1 MHRWISR
8 QMSLK
13 SSRSKLLAAC
23 LIALS
28 TAACKQTPDATGIR
42 VFVDLDSLLSTVQP
56 VTRRTVTLSLPAQ
69 AFFPPADPVS
79 EFTAEAW
86 DNHAKTLTKD
96 LTESRVVLEQSG
108 VAGLRRVRQET
119 ETARQTTLNTLR
131 TRIEV
136 EERQQLALEEAEFV
150 TKAQKAIIP
159 DYISDGA
166 IGLLQVAM
174 ASEAAVLADQT
185 VPELPADVAASE
197 RARFVGTTA
206 HIEKSTDGTLKV
218 VVTYP
223 RGQRP
228 IYVRSRAEIVRDALQ
243 KEIQRLATIRDDQL
257 SKVVEGQTS
266 AMKAVQDTAATRLR
280 QRLDSAESAVPVDV
294 KSAVRQQEVGDVV
307 ERILSTA
314 DTAMGDVGSSKPVLR
329 HRTSA
334 MTPGQSRKRVFD
346 LSDTGYRQRI
356 RREVADYVQDT
367 ARRNGWIAVF
377 DRSSARADKTQ
388 FMKAALIRERRFIW

>member
-1 MHRWISR
+1 
-8 QMSLK
+8 MSLK

-28 TAACKQTPDATGIR
+28 TAACKQTPDAPGIR
-42 VFVDLDSLLSTVQP
+42 VFVDLDSLLATIQP
-56 VTRRTVTLSLPAQ
+56 ANKRAITLS
-69 AFFPPADPVS
+69 FPS
-79 EFTAEAW
+79 EHQISAGEPRSDFSPTDW
-86 DNHAKTLTKD
+86 DNRTSTLTKD
-96 LTESRVVLEQSG
+96 LKVSHLLLEKSG
-108 VAGLRRVRQET
+108 VDGLRRVRQET

-136 EERQQLALEEAEFV
+136 EERQQLALEEANFV
-150 TKAQKAIIP
+150 TNAQKATFP
-159 DYISDGA
+159 EYISDGA
-166 IGLLQVAM
+166 IGLLQVAI

-197 RARFVGTTA
+197 RARFAGTTA
-206 HIEKSTDGTLKV
+206 HIEKSSDGTLKV
-218 VVTYP
+218 VVSYP
-223 RGQRP
+223 RGERP

-307 ERILSTA
+307 ERILSAA

-329 HRTSA
+329 HRASA

-377 DRSSARADKTQ
+377 DRSSARADKTL
-388 FMKAALIRERRFIW
+388 FMKAALVRERRFIW

>member
-1 MHRWISR
+1 
-8 QMSLK
+8 MSLK

-28 TAACKQTPDATGIR
+28 TAACKQTPDAPSIR
-42 VFVDLDSLLSTVQP
+42 VFVDLDSLLATIQP
-56 VTRRTVTLSLPAQ
+56 VTRRSVNLNVPSQQSFAIGDTA
-69 AFFPPADPVS
+69 S
-79 EFTAEAW
+79 EFTAAAW
-86 DNHAKTLTKD
+86 DNRAVALTNN
-96 LTESRVVLEQSG
+96 LTEARVVLEQSG

-119 ETARQTTLNTLR
+119 EAARQTTLNTLR

-136 EERQQLALEEAEFV
+136 EERQQLALEEANFV
-150 TKAQKAIIP
+150 TNAQKATFP
-159 DYISDGA
+159 EYISDGA
-166 IGLLQVAM
+166 IGLLQVAI

-197 RARFVGTTA
+197 RARFAGTTA
-206 HIEKSTDGTLKV
+206 HIEKSSDGTLKV
-218 VVTYP
+218 VVSYP
-223 RGQRP
+223 RGERP

-307 ERILSTA
+307 ERILSAA

-329 HRTSA
+329 HRASA

-377 DRSSARADKTQ
+377 DRSSARADKTL
-388 FMKAALIRERRFIW
+388 FMKAALVRERRFIW

>member
-1 MHRWISR
+1 
-8 QMSLK
+8 MSLK

-42 VFVDLDSLLSTVQP
+42 VFVDLDSLLSTIQP
-56 VTRRTVTLSLPAQ
+56 VTRPAVTLSLPAQ
-69 AFFPPADPVS
+69 ALFPPGDPVS

-86 DNHAKTLTKD
+86 DNRAKTLTND
-96 LTESRVVLEQSG
+96 LTESRAVLEQSG

-150 TKAQKAIIP
+150 TKAQKAIFP

-197 RARFVGTTA
+197 RERFVGTTA

-228 IYVRSRAEIVRDALQ
+228 IYVRSRAEIVQDALQ
-243 KEIQRLATIRDDQL
+243 KESDWALLNRDCFFFVFCFACLFLRLSSSIWVFL
-257 SKVVEGQTS
+257 
-266 AMKAVQDTAATRLR
+266 
-280 QRLDSAESAVPVDV
+280 
-294 KSAVRQQEVGDVV
+294 
-307 ERILSTA
+307 ITA
-314 DTAMGDVGSSKPVLR
+314 DLGFLFAPHELQRQPPRQIEKQPRNIKP
-329 HRTSA
+329 
-334 MTPGQSRKRVFD
+334 
-346 LSDTGYRQRI
+346 
-356 RREVADYVQDT
+356 
-367 ARRNGWIAVF
+367 
-377 DRSSARADKTQ
+377 
-388 FMKAALIRERRFIW
+388 

>member
-1 MHRWISR
+1 
-8 QMSLK
+8 MSLK
-13 SSRSKLLAAC
+13 SSRNKLLAAC

-28 TAACKQTPDATGIR
+28 TAACKQTPDAPSIR
-42 VFVDLDSLLSTVQP
+42 VFVDLDSLLATIQP
-56 VTRRTVTLSLPAQ
+56 VTRRSVNLNVPSQQSFAIGDTA
-69 AFFPPADPVS
+69 S
-79 EFTAEAW
+79 EFTAAAW
-86 DNHAKTLTKD
+86 DNRAVALTNN
-96 LTESRVVLEQSG
+96 LAEARVVLEQSG

-136 EERQQLALEEAEFV
+136 EERQQLALEEANFV
-150 TKAQKAIIP
+150 TNAQKATFP
-159 DYISDGA
+159 EYISDGA
-166 IGLLQVAM
+166 IGLLQVAI

-197 RARFVGTTA
+197 RARFAGTTA
-206 HIEKSTDGTLKV
+206 HIEKSSDGTLKV
-218 VVTYP
+218 VVSYP
-223 RGQRP
+223 RGERP

-307 ERILSTA
+307 ERILSAA

-329 HRTSA
+329 HRASA

-377 DRSSARADKTQ
+377 DRSSARADKTL
-388 FMKAALIRERRFIW
+388 FMKAALVRERRFIW

>member
-1 MHRWISR
+1 MMNTLISTATIIN
-8 QMSLK
+8 QYKKEETKHFIENCCGGSLK
-13 SSRSKLLAAC
+13 DRDDFITELKSHILYH
-23 LIALS
+23 LI
-28 TAACKQTPDATGIR
+28 
-42 VFVDLDSLLSTVQP
+42 
-56 VTRRTVTLSLPAQ
+56 
-69 AFFPPADPVS
+69 
-79 EFTAEAW
+79 
-86 DNHAKTLTKD
+86 
-96 LTESRVVLEQSG
+96 VLEYNGDIDG
-108 VAGLRRVRQET
+108 VE
-119 ETARQTTLNTLR
+119 
-131 TRIEV
+131 
-136 EERQQLALEEAEFV
+136 
-150 TKAQKAIIP
+150 
-159 DYISDGA
+159 
-166 IGLLQVAM
+166 
-174 ASEAAVLADQT
+174 
-185 VPELPADVAASE
+185 
-197 RARFVGTTA
+197 
-206 HIEKSTDGTLKV
+206 
-218 VVTYP
+218 
-223 RGQRP
+223 
-228 IYVRSRAEIVRDALQ
+228 

-257 SKVVEGQTS
+257 SKVVDGQTS

-346 LSDTGYRQRI
+346 VSDTGYRQRI

>member
-1 MHRWISR
+1 
-8 QMSLK
+8 MSLK

-28 TAACKQTPDATGIR
+28 TAACKQTPDAPGIR
-42 VFVDLDSLLSTVQP
+42 VFVDLDSLLATIQP
-56 VTRRTVTLSLPAQ
+56 ANKRVITLS
-69 AFFPPADPVS
+69 FPS
-79 EFTAEAW
+79 EHQISAGEPRSDFSPTDW
-86 DNHAKTLTKD
+86 DNRTSTLTKD
-96 LTESRVVLEQSG
+96 LKVSHLLLEKSG
-108 VAGLRRVRQET
+108 VDGLRRVRQET

-136 EERQQLALEEAEFV
+136 EERQQLALEEADFV
-150 TKAQKAIIP
+150 TKAQKAIFP

-206 HIEKSTDGTLKV
+206 HIEKSSDGTLKV
-218 VVTYP
+218 VVSYP
-223 RGQRP
+223 RGERP

-329 HRTSA
+329 HRASA

>member
-1 MHRWISR
+1 
-8 QMSLK
+8 MSLK
-13 SSRSKLLAAC
+13 FSRSKLLAAC

-28 TAACKQTPDATGIR
+28 TAACKQTPDAPGIR
-42 VFVDLDSLLSTVQP
+42 VFVDLDSLLSTIQP
-56 VTRRTVTLSLPAQ
+56 VTRRAVNLSLPSQ
-69 AFFPPADPVS
+69 GPLPSADTVS
-79 EFTAEAW
+79 VFTTESW
-86 DNHAKTLTKD
+86 DNRVNALTND
-96 LTESRVVLEQSG
+96 LAESRVVLEQSG

-150 TKAQKAIIP
+150 EKAQKTTFLE
-159 DYISDGA
+159 YISDGA
-166 IGLLQVAM
+166 IGLLQVAI

-185 VPELPADVAASE
+185 VPELPAEVAASE
-197 RARFVGTTA
+197 RARFSGTTA
-206 HIEKSTDGTLKV
+206 HIEKAPDGTLKV

-223 RGQRP
+223 RRERP

-257 SKVVEGQTS
+257 SKVVDGQTS
-266 AMKAVQDTAATRLR
+266 AMKAVQDTAAIRLR

-307 ERILSTA
+307 ERILSAA

-329 HRTSA
+329 HRASA
-334 MTPGQSRKRVFD
+334 MTPGQSRQRVLD
-346 LSDTGYRQRI
+346 LSDTSYRQRI
-356 RREVADYVQDT
+356 RREVADFVQDT

-377 DRSSARADKTQ
+377 DRSSARADKTL
-388 FMKAALIRERRFIW
+388 FMKAALVRERRFIW

>member
-1 MHRWISR
+1 
-8 QMSLK
+8 MSLK

-28 TAACKQTPDATGIR
+28 TAACKQTPDAPSIR
-42 VFVDLDSLLSTVQP
+42 VFVDLDSLLATIQP
-56 VTRRTVTLSLPAQ
+56 VTRRSVNLNVPSQ
-69 AFFPPADPVS
+69 QSFPIGDTAS
-79 EFTAEAW
+79 EFTAAAW
-86 DNHAKTLTKD
+86 DNRAVALTNN
-96 LTESRVVLEQSG
+96 LAEARVVLEQSG

-119 ETARQTTLNTLR
+119 ESARQTTLNTLR

-136 EERQQLALEEAEFV
+136 EERQQLALEEANFV
-150 TKAQKAIIP
+150 TNAQKATFP
-159 DYISDGA
+159 EYISDGA
-166 IGLLQVAM
+166 IGLLQVAI

-197 RARFVGTTA
+197 RARFAGTTA
-206 HIEKSTDGTLKV
+206 HIEKSSDGTLKV
-218 VVTYP
+218 VVSYP
-223 RGQRP
+223 RGERP

-307 ERILSTA
+307 ERILSAA

-329 HRTSA
+329 HRASA

-377 DRSSARADKTQ
+377 DRSSARADKTL
-388 FMKAALIRERRFIW
+388 FMKAALVRERRFIW

>member
-1 MHRWISR
+1 
-8 QMSLK
+8 MSLK
-13 SSRSKLLAAC
+13 SSKSKLLAAC

-28 TAACKQTPDATGIR
+28 TAACKQTPDAAGIR
-42 VFVDLDSLLSTVQP
+42 VFVDLDSLLATTQP
-56 VTRRTVTLSLPAQ
+56 VTRRTVNLNLPAQ
-69 AFFPPADPVS
+69 STLLTGDIVS
-79 EFTAEAW
+79 DFTSEAW
-86 DNHAKTLTKD
+86 DNRSKALTNNLSD
-96 LTESRVVLEQSG
+96 ARAVLEQSG
-108 VAGLRRVRQET
+108 VTGLRRVRQET
-119 ETARQTTLNTLR
+119 ETARQTTLETLR

-136 EERQQLALEEAEFV
+136 EERQQLALEESEFV
-150 TKAQKAIIP
+150 TKAQKATFP
-159 DYISDGA
+159 EYIADGA
-166 IGLLQVAM
+166 IGLLQVAI

-197 RARFVGTTA
+197 RARFTGTTA
-206 HIEKSTDGTLKV
+206 HIEKSSDGTLKV

-223 RGQRP
+223 RGERP

-307 ERILSTA
+307 ERILSAA

-329 HRTSA
+329 HRASA
-334 MTPGQSRKRVFD
+334 MTPGQSRKHVFD

-388 FMKAALIRERRFIW
+388 FMKAALVRERRFIW

>member
-1 MHRWISR
+1 
-8 QMSLK
+8 
-13 SSRSKLLAAC
+13 
-23 LIALS
+23 
-28 TAACKQTPDATGIR
+28 
-42 VFVDLDSLLSTVQP
+42 
-56 VTRRTVTLSLPAQ
+56 
-69 AFFPPADPVS
+69 
-79 EFTAEAW
+79 
-86 DNHAKTLTKD
+86 
-96 LTESRVVLEQSG
+96 
-108 VAGLRRVRQET
+108 
-119 ETARQTTLNTLR
+119 
-131 TRIEV
+131 
-136 EERQQLALEEAEFV
+136 
-150 TKAQKAIIP
+150 
-159 DYISDGA
+159 
-166 IGLLQVAM
+166 
-174 ASEAAVLADQT
+174 
-185 VPELPADVAASE
+185 
-197 RARFVGTTA
+197 
-206 HIEKSTDGTLKV
+206 
-218 VVTYP
+218 
-223 RGQRP
+223 
-228 IYVRSRAEIVRDALQ
+228 VRSRAEIVRDALE

-266 AMKAVQDTAATRLR
+266 AMKAVRDTAATRLR

-346 LSDTGYRQRI
+346 VSDTGYRQRI

>member
-1 MHRWISR
+1 
-8 QMSLK
+8 MSLK

-28 TAACKQTPDATGIR
+28 TAACKQTPDAPSIR
-42 VFVDLDSLLSTVQP
+42 VFVDLDSLLATTQP
-56 VTRRTVTLSLPAQ
+56 VTRRSVNLNVPSQ
-69 AFFPPADPVS
+69 QSFPIGDTAS
-79 EFTAEAW
+79 EFTAAAW
-86 DNHAKTLTKD
+86 DNRAVALTNN
-96 LTESRVVLEQSG
+96 LAEARVVLEQSG

-136 EERQQLALEEAEFV
+136 EERQQLALEEANFV
-150 TKAQKAIIP
+150 TNAQKATFP
-159 DYISDGA
+159 EYISDGA
-166 IGLLQVAM
+166 IGLLQVAI

-197 RARFVGTTA
+197 RARFAGTTA
-206 HIEKSTDGTLKV
+206 HIEKSSDGTLKV
-218 VVTYP
+218 VVSYP
-223 RGQRP
+223 RGERP

-307 ERILSTA
+307 ERILSAA

-329 HRTSA
+329 HRASA

-377 DRSSARADKTQ
+377 DRSSARADKTL
-388 FMKAALIRERRFIW
+388 FMKAALVRERRFIW